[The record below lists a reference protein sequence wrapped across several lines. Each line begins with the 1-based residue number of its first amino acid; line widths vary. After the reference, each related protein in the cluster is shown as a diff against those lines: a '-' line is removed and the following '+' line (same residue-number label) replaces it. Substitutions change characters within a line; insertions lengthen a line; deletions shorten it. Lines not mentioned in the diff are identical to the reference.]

1 MIELARQK
9 NTFERIAISKKEAV
23 SYFQEKEDEYKLELL
38 EELEDGEITFYKQGE
53 FTDLCRGP
61 HIPHTGH
68 IKALKLLK
76 TAGAYWRG
84 DEKNKQLTRIY
95 GISFPKNKELTTYLE
110 MHDCYGCV

>member
-9 NTFERIAISKKEAV
+9 NTFERIAISKNEAV

-76 TAGAYWRG
+76 LQVPIG
-84 DEKNKQLTRIY
+84 E
-95 GISFPKNKELTTYLE
+95 E
-110 MHDCYGCV
+110 MKK

>member
-1 MIELARQK
+1 MKIR
-9 NTFERIAISKKEAV
+9 
-23 SYFQEKEDEYKLELL
+23 
-38 EELEDGEITFYKQGE
+38 DGEITFYKQGE

-84 DEKNKQLTRIY
+84 DEKNKQLLEFT
-95 GISFPKNKELTTYLE
+95 ELAFQKQRTYSLS
-110 MHDCYGCV
+110 